1 MAKPNIFMRLILWLS
16 NTNYTIYNNCSDNI
30 KGKRI
35 ALSLFVLVTGVISGI
50 SGSYLIRTIFSDFN
64 EVSQN
69 YEVSLVTWLLS
80 LMIGVIWMTCIMLMD
95 RTIIASR
102 SRLTALLRIPLAL
115 TIGFIVA
122 KPVEVQLFSKT
133 INKSLMEE
141 SQVENKD
148 HYDRYTRTLDNLE
161 NDIIN
166 LKRSITEHKKKM
178 VDWQSVM
185 EAEVVGRVQQGR
197 TGIAG
202 TGPAWEAA
210 NKNYNL
216 HKDLCAAEEIE
227 LDQLL
232 LNQNTVKEEA
242 KNTLKSEV
250 IRQSFDFVTQYKKL
264 QELQKEDK
272 SLNLLALG
280 LTALFILIELI
291 PAIMKLTNEK
301 DSYDHMELS
310 FETLNAQT
318 INAMTNFHMAEIEKN
333 LKNQSVINDESLPC
347 NIIPQIIKNLQK

>member
-1 MAKPNIFMRLILWLS
+1 
-16 NTNYTIYNNCSDNI
+16 
-30 KGKRI
+30 
-35 ALSLFVLVTGVISGI
+35 
-50 SGSYLIRTIFSDFN
+50 
-64 EVSQN
+64 
-69 YEVSLVTWLLS
+69 
-80 LMIGVIWMTCIMLMD
+80 MTCIILID

-102 SRLTALLRIPLAL
+102 SSLTVFLLSIPFALI
-115 TIGFIVA
+115 IGFIVA

-141 SQVENKD
+141 SQVKNKE
-148 HYDRYTRTLDNLE
+148 HYDRYTRTLNNLE
-161 NDIIN
+161 NDINN
-166 LKRSITEHKKKM
+166 LKNSISEHKKKM